1 MEADKAVIILAAGKG
16 KRMKSDLPKVLHL
29 IDGTPMIKILI
40 NRLIPMGFAR
50 IVVVIGYQGELVRSE
65 LADYPVEFAWQREQ
79 LGTGHAVKMTQEV
92 MGDFEGTTLVAA
104 GDVPYLSQESIVGLF
119 RTHQQAGAVATCLSA
134 VFEDPTGYGRIIRDG
149 DTGLLKEIVEHKDA
163 SEEVRKIKEI
173 NSGTFCF
180 DNRKL
185 FETIDEIGKD
195 NAQGEY
201 YLTDAV
207 KILHD
212 KGLKVAVVAASNPD
226 EVRGVNSVDQLQELA
241 DKFGDRRG

>member
-1 MEADKAVIILAAGKG
+1 LEADKAVIILAAGKG
-16 KRMKSDLPKVLHL
+16 KRMKSDLPKVLHR
-29 IDGTPMIKILI
+29 IDGTPMIEILL

-50 IVVVIGYQGELVRSE
+50 IVVVIGHQGELVREE

-79 LGTGHAVKMTQEV
+79 LGTGHAVKMTQEI

-104 GDVPYLSQESIVGLF
+104 GDVPYLSQESIIGLF
-119 RTHQQAGAVATCLSA
+119 RTHREAGAVATCLSA
-134 VFEDPTGYGRIIRDG
+134 IFDDPTGYGRIVRDG
-149 DTGLLKEIVEHKDA
+149 KSNLIREIVEHKDA
-163 SEEVRKIKEI
+163 SDNIRQIKEI

-180 DNRKL
+180 DNKRL
-185 FETIDEIGKD
+185 FLTIDEIGKD

-212 KGLKVAVVAASNPD
+212 KGLKVAVVTAANPD

-241 DKFGDRRG
+241 ARFGDRSS